1 MNLDKLEMVSLDMM
15 LFKNGENE
23 IVFESALTRKAMAT
37 ISIIAF
43 INL

>member
-1 MNLDKLEMVSLDMM
+1 MKLDKLEMVSLDM
-15 LFKNGENE
+15 NGENE